1 MLGARCIDG
10 VVMAVEKL
18 VVSKLLLSG
27 TGKRIFTVD
36 RHAGFA
42 IAGLI
47 PDGRQLASVARDE
60 CKQYSDLWGSPV
72 PAKVLSGRVSTWAH
86 AHTTT
91 GYYRPFG
98 CNALIAVMTEA
109 EGPQLWMVEPSGMS
123 YSYLGCAVGK
133 GRQVAKVYLEKL
145 DFSTLTC
152 RQAVTELARIIY
164 KCHEDPSGK
173 PFELEMSWVCT
184 ESGGAHCSIPAD
196 IQSAAEAAAKAALEA
211 EEEGAD

>member
-1 MLGARCIDG
+1 MGARCIDG

-18 VVSKLLLSG
+18 VVSKLLLPG

-36 RHAGFA
+36 RHAGVA

-60 CKQYSDLWGSPV
+60 CKQYTDLWGSPV

-86 AHTTT
+86 AHTTM
-91 GYYRPFG
+91 GWYRPFG
-98 CNALIAVMTEA
+98 CNALIAVMTQA

-123 YSYLGCAVGK
+123 YSYFGCAVGK

-145 DFSTLTC
+145 DFATLTC

-164 KCHEDPSGK
+164 KCHDDPSGK

-184 ESGGAHCSIPAD
+184 ESGGTHCSIPAD